1 MKVKIKLLIIC
12 LFIVNYLFSADVD
25 VNLTIPEDYGIDFPS
40 ALHLDRLY
48 FAVEGE
54 NGNLE
59 LLTESDL
66 NIGVA
71 TSTFGSVNLCLLYY
85 GNLANPYAVQLVVDA
100 GEGFI
105 LLDSTQ
111 AEFTIPISPVVSQ
124 PQLTNLTAT
133 DVLLSAE
140 ENKADLVINP
150 IGPIQG
156 ERVVDI
162 ALNWNGGRE
171 LLPGLYTADVSM
183 MLISE

>member
-85 GNLANPYAVQLVVDA
+85 GNLANPYATRL
-100 GEGFI
+100 
-105 LLDSTQ
+105 
-111 AEFTIPISPVVSQ
+111 
-124 PQLTNLTAT
+124 QLTSVPTMFSSEIT
-133 DVLLSAE
+133 TLLRMYVRMGLI
-140 ENKADLVINP
+140 EN
-150 IGPIQG
+150 
-156 ERVVDI
+156 
-162 ALNWNGGRE
+162 
-171 LLPGLYTADVSM
+171 TS
-183 MLISE
+183 